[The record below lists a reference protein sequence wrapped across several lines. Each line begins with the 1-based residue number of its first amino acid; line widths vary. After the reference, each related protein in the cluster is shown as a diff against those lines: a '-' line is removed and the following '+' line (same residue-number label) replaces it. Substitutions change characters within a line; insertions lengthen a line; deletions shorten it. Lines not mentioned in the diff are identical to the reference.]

1 MYRHD
6 RACRQD
12 IKKGKGKN
20 SIAKSKEERYP
31 AYTGMSAKITF
42 LGQLQLK
49 LAVCIRQLPVLAHQ
63 VMKQVGACVV
73 HALQKV

>member
-1 MYRHD
+1 MCRHV

-12 IKKGKGKN
+12 IKKGKGKASGIHGYVGKN

-31 AYTGMSAKITF
+31 AYMGMLAKITF

-49 LAVCIRQLPVLAHQ
+49 LAVCIR
-63 VMKQVGACVV
+63 
-73 HALQKV
+73 